1 MAPFERNLPR
11 FPPSFA
17 KPLKGIPQIYTA
29 KRKCEDAWLPIMAK
43 WEETQSGWGGNQGGV
58 TEGSPR
64 GKTAKTRRRQIAK
77 ISDNLSVASDHTNQ
91 SLTIQEKQ
99 IKILRASILM
109 GINYETDMKSW
120 KPKNDTNNKIYLILQ
135 APSFVYM

>member
-43 WEETQSGWGGNQGGV
+43 WEETQEGWGGESRGGY
-58 TEGSPR
+58 R
-64 GKTAKTRRRQIAK
+64 GKSEGQDNQNETKTDRQDQWQFVGGIGSHK
-77 ISDNLSVASDHTNQ
+77 PVFNDPRETNQ
-91 SLTIQEKQ
+91 NFTSQHFDGNKLRNGYQ
-99 IKILRASILM
+99 IMETKER
-109 GINYETDMKSW
+109 YE
-120 KPKNDTNNKIYLILQ
+120 
-135 APSFVYM
+135 